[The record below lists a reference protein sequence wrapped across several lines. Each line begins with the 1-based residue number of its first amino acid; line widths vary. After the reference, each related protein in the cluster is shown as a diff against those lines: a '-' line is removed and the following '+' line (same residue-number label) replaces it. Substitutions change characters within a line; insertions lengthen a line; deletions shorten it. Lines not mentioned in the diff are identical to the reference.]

1 MPNAMLQ
8 SLLTTSKYIINSE
21 MGTRGCK
28 QGKFWSL
35 WFSWFYLVWIFIFC
49 LLAFYLTVWSF
60 RKKSIFCIHFRHCTI
75 FTKRRQIKLDRVRGK
90 STVGEWC
97 FGGIVEF
104 KVYVILVVQNLT
116 PNVLV
121 WAFVQFRPVWFF
133 GVGTSPPDGLP
144 LNKHQWREAVPKKK
158 KHSRKGKDMY
168 VFRENKKQHIFD
180 EISCELNVHAQ
191 VIPNCLN
198 SDFKLCI

>member
-1 MPNAMLQ
+1 
-8 SLLTTSKYIINSE
+8 

-35 WFSWFYLVWIFIFC
+35 WFSLFHLVWIFIFC

-60 RKKSIFCIHFRHCTI
+60 RKKSNFCQHFRHCTI

-90 STVGEWC
+90 SRVDEWC
-97 FGGIVEF
+97 FGGVVEF
-104 KVYVILVVQNLT
+104 KVYVILMAQNLT

-121 WAFVQFRPVWFF
+121 SAFVQFRPVWFF

-158 KHSRKGKDMY
+158 KTIQKRTGRVCFSW
-168 VFRENKKQHIFD
+168 EQKKHIFA
-180 EISCELNVHAQ
+180 EILCELNVHAQ

-198 SDFKLCI
+198 FDSKLCI

>member
-49 LLAFYLTVWSF
+49 LLAFIWRIDLSG
-60 RKKSIFCIHFRHCTI
+60 RNPIFANTFGTAPYSPRG
-75 FTKRRQIKLDRVRGK
+75 DR
-90 STVGEWC
+90 SNWTE
-97 FGGIVEF
+97 FGVNPQLVNDVLGVLL
-104 KVYVILVVQNLT
+104 YVILVVQNLT

-158 KHSRKGKDMY
+158 NTPEKEETCMSFVRT
-168 VFRENKKQHIFD
+168 KKQHIFA

-198 SDFKLCI
+198 FDFKLCI